1 MSMIR
6 VAMLGAGRIGKIHAA
21 NAAGNPRCKLVA
33 VADPAKEAA
42 ESLAKALGAEA
53 STDAKAVAARQD
65 VDAVIIGTPTSTHID
80 FMLGAA
86 RAGKAVLC
94 EKPIDLDIKKA
105 DFALAELE
113 KLNAKVMLAF
123 NRRFDPSFAAL
134 KTAIN
139 AGALGEVH
147 QVVITS
153 RDPGPPPPSYIATS
167 GGIFRDM
174 TIHDFDLARF
184 FLGEEPT
191 EVLAT
196 ASCMVD
202 PAIAK
207 AGDFDT
213 IMVVM
218 KTASGKQCHINNS
231 RKAVYGYDQR
241 AEVFGSKGMMM
252 NDNLRATTLR
262 SYTATQTD
270 AAEPLLNFFLE
281 RYADAYRHELNAF
294 VDAVVDG
301 KPLPVT
307 ARDGRQALRL
317 ADAAL
322 EAAMTGKMVKV

>member
-1 MSMIR
+1 MIR

-21 NAAGNPRCKLVA
+21 NAANNPRCKLVA
-33 VADPAKEAA
+33 VADPIKEAA
-42 ESLAKALGAEA
+42 EGLAKALGAET
-53 STDAKAVAARQD
+53 STDAKAVVTRSD
-65 VDAVIIGTPTSTHID
+65 VDAVIIGTPTDTHID
-80 FMLGAA
+80 FMLTAA
-86 RAGKAVLC
+86 RSGKSVLC

-105 DFALAELE
+105 DAALAELD
-113 KLNAKVMLAF
+113 KLKAKVMLAF

-134 KTAIN
+134 KNAIN
-139 AGALGEVH
+139 AGAIGDVH

-153 RDPGPPPPSYIATS
+153 RDPGPPPISYINTS

-184 FLGEEPT
+184 LLGEEPA

-202 PAIAK
+202 PAIGK

-213 IMVVM
+213 LMVVM

-252 NDNLRATTLR
+252 NDNLRPTTLR

-294 VDAVVDG
+294 IDAVVDG
-301 KPLPVT
+301 KPLPIT

-322 EAAMTGKMVKV
+322 ESATTGKMVKV

>member
-1 MSMIR
+1 
-6 VAMLGAGRIGKIHAA
+6 
-21 NAAGNPRCKLVA
+21 
-33 VADPAKEAA
+33 
-42 ESLAKALGAEA
+42 
-53 STDAKAVAARQD
+53 
-65 VDAVIIGTPTSTHID
+65 
-80 FMLGAA
+80 
-86 RAGKAVLC
+86 
-94 EKPIDLDIKKA
+94 
-105 DFALAELE
+105 
-113 KLNAKVMLAF
+113 
-123 NRRFDPSFAAL
+123 
-134 KTAIN
+134 
-139 AGALGEVH
+139 
-147 QVVITS
+147 
-153 RDPGPPPPSYIATS
+153 
-167 GGIFRDM
+167 
-174 TIHDFDLARF
+174 
-184 FLGEEPT
+184 
-191 EVLAT
+191 
-196 ASCMVD
+196 MVD